1 MQETRPQTRPIN
13 LQLNLPPQP
22 ATGSA
27 AGAGPLAGSVF
38 FIGNATVLLRF
49 GGFTILTDPTFIHMH
64 EEVSIGY
71 GMHARRLTNPAM
83 EIENLPPLDFV
94 LLSHFHG
101 DHFDQVAEAELDKG
115 LPIITTGE
123 AAKELQKRGFHN
135 THALDTWDALTVTK
149 GDALLRITAL
159 PARHGPPVVD
169 LLLPEVMGS
178 LLEWEL
184 GDRGVVYRMYITGD
198 TLMIDELHEI
208 RRRHPEIDLAL
219 LHLGGTMVLGILVT
233 MDAKQ
238 GLEALQ
244 VIQPRLAIPIHYN
257 DYDVFKS
264 PLSDFQLAVAEAGLK
279 SKVRYLNHGDTYT
292 FAV

>member
-1 MQETRPQTRPIN
+1 MQETRPQTRQIN
-13 LQLNLPPQP
+13 LQPNSTTSSVDSTVP
-22 ATGSA
+22 AT
-27 AGAGPLAGSVF
+27 GSVF
-38 FIGNATVLLRF
+38 FIGNATVLIRF

-71 GMHARRLTNPAM
+71 GVHSKRLTNPAM
-83 EIENLPPLDFV
+83 EIDQLPPLDFV

-101 DHFDQVAEAELDKG
+101 DHFDQVAEARLDKG
-115 LPIITTGE
+115 LPVVTTAE
-123 AAKELQKRGFHN
+123 AAQELGKRGFSN
-135 THALDTWDALTVTK
+135 THALDTWEAISVAK
-149 GDALLRITAL
+149 GDALLHITAL

-184 GDRGVVYRMYITGD
+184 PGRGIVYRMYITGD

-264 PLSDFQLAVAEAGLK
+264 PLSDFQLAVAEAGLG

-292 FAV
+292 FGV

>member
-1 MQETRPQTRPIN
+1 MQKTHPQTHPQTR
-13 LQLNLPPQP
+13 QLDLRPRP
-22 ATGSA
+22 ATSRASSA
-27 AGAGPLAGSVF
+27 APSSGSVF
-38 FIGNATVLLRF
+38 FIGNATVLIRF

-71 GMHARRLTNPAM
+71 GMHAKRLTNPAM
-83 EIENLPPLDFV
+83 EIGDLPPLDFV

-101 DHFDQVAEAELDKG
+101 DHFDQVAEAQLDKE

-123 AAKELQKRGFHN
+123 AARELGKRGFQN
-135 THALDTWDALTVTK
+135 TYTLETWETMTVTK
-149 GDALLRITAL
+149 GAAQLRITAL

-184 GDRGVVYRMYITGD
+184 PGRGGVYRLYITGD

-219 LHLGGTMVLGILVT
+219 LHLGGTVVLGILVT

-244 VIQPRLAIPIHYN
+244 VIQPKMAIPIHYN

-264 PLSDFQLAVAEAGLK
+264 SLEEFQLAVAEAGLA
-279 SKVRYLNHGDTYT
+279 SKVRYLSHGDTYT
-292 FAV
+292 FGV

>member
-1 MQETRPQTRPIN
+1 MQTTRPQTRQIN
-13 LQLNLPPQP
+13 LQPN
-22 ATGSA
+22 ATGSSVSPA
-27 AGAGPLAGSVF
+27 VPTTGSVF

-83 EIENLPPLDFV
+83 EIEHLPPLDFV

-101 DHFDQVAEAELDKG
+101 DHFDQVAEARLDKE

-123 AAKELQKRGFHN
+123 AAKELQQRGFHN
-135 THALDTWDALTVTK
+135 THALETWEAISIAK

-184 GDRGVVYRMYITGD
+184 GGRGIVYRMYITGD
-198 TLMIDELHEI
+198 TLMI
-208 RRRHPEIDLAL
+208 
-219 LHLGGTMVLGILVT
+219 VT
-233 MDAKQ
+233 T
-238 GLEALQ
+238 
-244 VIQPRLAIPIHYN
+244 R
-257 DYDVFKS
+257 
-264 PLSDFQLAVAEAGLK
+264 
-279 SKVRYLNHGDTYT
+279 
-292 FAV
+292 

>member
-1 MQETRPQTRPIN
+1 MQETRRQTR
-13 LQLNLPPQP
+13 QLNLRP
-22 ATGSA
+22 GSA
-27 AGAGPLAGSVF
+27 ARTGGGAAAIQGSVF
-38 FIGNATVLLRF
+38 FIGNATVLIRF
-49 GGFTILTDPTFIHMH
+49 AGFTILTDPTFIHMH

-71 GMHARRLTNPAM
+71 GMHSKRLTNPAL
-83 EIENLPPLDFV
+83 EIADLPPLDFV

-101 DHFDQVAEAELDKG
+101 DHFDQVAEAELDKT
-115 LPIITTGE
+115 LPIVTTAE
-123 AAKELQKRGFHN
+123 AARELEKRGFEN
-135 THALDTWDALTVTK
+135 TQALGTWEAISIAK
-149 GDALLRITAL
+149 GDAVLHITAL

-184 GDRGVVYRMYITGD
+184 PGRGVVYRMYITGD

-208 RRRHPEIDLAL
+208 RRRHPSIDLAL

-244 VIQPRLAIPIHYN
+244 VIQPQMAIPIHYN

-264 PLSDFQLAVAEAGLK
+264 PLEEFQLAVAEAGLA
-279 SKVRYLNHGDTYT
+279 SKVRYLSHGDTYT
-292 FAV
+292 FKVGTP

>member
-1 MQETRPQTRPIN
+1 MQETRRQTR
-13 LQLNLPPQP
+13 QLNLRTDSAPRTTDGAA
-22 ATGSA
+22 ATQ
-27 AGAGPLAGSVF
+27 GSVF
-38 FIGNATVLLRF
+38 FIGNATVLIRF

-71 GMHARRLTNPAM
+71 GMHSKRLTNPAL
-83 EIENLPPLDFV
+83 EIADLPPLDFV

-101 DHFDQVAEAELDKG
+101 DHFDQVAEAELDKA
-115 LPIITTGE
+115 LPIVTTGE
-123 AAKELQKRGFHN
+123 AARELEKRGFDN
-135 THALDTWDALTVTK
+135 TQALGTWEAISIAK
-149 GDALLRITAL
+149 GDAVLRITAL

-184 GDRGVVYRMYITGD
+184 PGRGVVYRMYITGD

-208 RRRHPEIDLAL
+208 RRRHPSIDLAL

-244 VIQPRLAIPIHYN
+244 VIQPQMAIPIHYN

-264 PLSDFQLAVAEAGLK
+264 PLEEFQLAVAEAGLA
-279 SKVRYLNHGDTYT
+279 SKVRYLSHGDTYT
-292 FAV
+292 FKVDTP